1 VRLKFLRIGT
11 MRGYRKGLRIPES
24 APARISILRAKLASP
39 IRRPLGRRR
48 TERPKTPADR
58 NARALAIP
66 AAHRT
71 VRKPV
76 ARCAERIKALKTWL
90 KYSPDPARLGPRLAL

>member
-1 VRLKFLRIGT
+1 
-11 MRGYRKGLRIPES
+11 MRGCRKGLRIPES

-48 TERPKTPADR
+48 TKGQRLPADR
-58 NARALAIP
+58 NAIAFPIP

-90 KYSPDPARLGPRLAL
+90 KYSPDAARLGNRLAL